1 MECLYCDGEMELQEA
16 AYTVDRKGYHLY
28 LENIPTYVCAK
39 CGERAYDEKEAEAIQ
54 GMIAGLEEGIDKVR
68 AAV

>member
-1 MECLYCDGEMELQEA
+1 MKCLYCNGEVEMREA

-28 LENIPTYVCAK
+28 LENIPTLVCTK
-39 CGERAYDEKEAEAIQ
+39 CGERAYDEKEVEAIQ
-54 GMIAGLEEGIDKVR
+54 GMISNLEININKVK